1 MAHISGSKGNLR
13 MDDFVLPYFG
23 NRLGFTASNS
33 IFDCDICDFRMERRE
48 TAYQV
53 EEYASSHPSAQES
66 NCFGI
71 FLDWYCPEN
80 WTALAENHQ
89 TDPKGSDVMHGFGR
103 TGFGRVG
110 VFGLVKTNQP
120 VLMTRE
126 RSTERAR

>member
-1 MAHISGSKGNLR
+1 

-33 IFDCDICDFRMERRE
+33 ILIVIFVTFVWSRE

-53 EEYASSHPSAQES
+53 EEYASSHPSAQIKSVSE
-66 NCFGI
+66 FFWIGI
-71 FLDWYCPEN
+71 VRRIGR
-80 WTALAENHQ
+80 ALAENHQ

-126 RSTERAR
+126 RSDRAGKIERLQFHG